1 MSNKLPEQ
9 PNNEEVDLVIIFRLL
24 GRAFSKL
31 FRAIGS
37 FFHFIFRLVV
47 FALKPIVENFKLISV
62 VLIGAALVGYFVEK
76 FKDPVYS
83 SSMLVKPYYDS
94 EYQLTTN
101 INYFNSLI
109 GSGNY
114 KELSEIFEIDSLT
127 TAKQLLGFEI
137 QIGPETQYDLI
148 REYDEYMQSI
158 DSTLVIEMTFED
170 FLEKR
175 DILAGTIFSITAN
188 ATENDIFPSLEKG
201 FVKTFENEYSK
212 KLKAKTDS
220 IRRVK
225 KQTFLQELKRV
236 QDIQETYLEIKKNE
250 SSKGEATYAS
260 GTIPLVQEKTK
271 TREYDLFQEELRI
284 RRAIRTIDEELL
296 DKNEYY
302 DILSRFEE
310 VGTIQTSIFNKYTFI
325 FPALIFVLMV
335 LAYTFFRVFK
345 FIKDY
350 E

>member
-9 PNNEEVDLVIIFRLL
+9 PNNEEVDLVIIFRLI

-31 FRAIGS
+31 FRAIGG

-62 VLIGAALVGYFVEK
+62 VLIGAAIVGYLVEK
-76 FKDPVYS
+76 FKEPVYS

-114 KELSEIFEIDSLT
+114 KELSEIFEIDSST

-148 REYDEYMQSI
+148 REYDKYMQSI
-158 DSTLVIEMTFED
+158 DSTLVLDMTFEN

-175 DILAGTIFSITAN
+175 DILAGTIFSITAK

-201 FVKTFENEYSK
+201 FVKTLENEYSK

-236 QDIQETYLEIKKNE
+236 QDIQETYLEIKKKE
-250 SSKGEATYAS
+250 SSKGEATYA
-260 GTIPLVQEKTK
+260 GGNIPLIQEKTK
-271 TREYDLFQEELRI
+271 TREFELFQEELRI
-284 RRAIRTIDEELL
+284 RRAIRIIDEQLL
-296 DKNEYY
+296 DENEYY
-302 DILSRFEE
+302 DILSQFEE

-325 FPALIFVLMV
+325 FPTLIFILMI
-335 LAYTFFRVFK
+335 LAYTLFRAFK

>member
-9 PNNEEVDLVIIFRLL
+9 PNNEEVDLVIIFRLI

-37 FFHFIFRLVV
+37 FFHFIFRLIV
-47 FALKPIVENFKLISV
+47 FALKPLVENFKLISV
-62 VLIGAALVGYFVEK
+62 ILIGAALVGYFVEK

-83 SSMLVKPYYDS
+83 SNMTVKPYYDS

-109 GSGNY
+109 RSGNY
-114 KELSEIFEIDSLT
+114 KELSEIFEIDSST

-158 DSTLVIEMTFED
+158 DSTLVLDMTFENC
-170 FLEKR
+170 LEKR
-175 DILAGTIFSITAN
+175 EMLTGTIFSITAK
-188 ATENDIFPSLEKG
+188 ATENDIFRSLEKG
-201 FVKTFENEYSK
+201 FVKTLENEYSK
-212 KLKAKTDS
+212 KLKAKLDS

-225 KQTFLQELKRV
+225 KQTFLQELERV

-260 GTIPLVQEKTK
+260 VTIPLVQEKTK

-296 DKNEYY
+296 DENEYY

-335 LAYTFFRVFK
+335 LAYTLFRAFK